1 MAFFYL
7 ETLLS
12 LNINFVFPFSIR
24 VSISCV
30 LAALGFVMVAFAQTE
45 WVALFGVAITS
56 LASGLG

>member
-1 MAFFYL
+1 MFPFY
-7 ETLLS
+7 
-12 LNINFVFPFSIR
+12 VFIFSIR
-24 VSISCV
+24 VSVSCV